1 MKKPKPV
8 AHNFS
13 VDVTALNMYN
23 TNNFVNYED
32 QETNRKN

>member
-8 AHNFS
+8 G
-13 VDVTALNMYN
+13 VTALNMYN

>member
-8 AHNFS
+8 
-13 VDVTALNMYN
+13 DVAALNMYN